1 MSNKKPTLIGSIEF
15 KGINVNIY
23 NDPDSDKSIVFCAW
37 QMRNPDTCY
46 QGIAYM
52 DNNTGK
58 ISYPENAVIPIQTD
72 KDREIL
78 PKFVVTGV
86 RQIDDDFLAL
96 LISEL
101 EKGHMTRNG
110 ELK

>member
-1 MSNKKPTLIGSIEF
+1 MLFAFVVRFKAHPIALAWVGSLH
-15 KGINVNIY
+15 
-23 NDPDSDKSIVFCAW
+23 
-37 QMRNPDTCY
+37 
-46 QGIAYM
+46 
-52 DNNTGK
+52 
-58 ISYPENAVIPIQTD
+58 PENAVIPIQTD